1 MHRLRPSVVALLLA
15 VVTVPGLVF
24 ATGLPVHS
32 IWSTKG
38 GAVVIQGTVFAPVL
52 NDSVVSWQE
61 GSGGPAFANA
71 KVTVN
76 LTGTPTVLELNLV
89 TPQGVPTNDVVQG
102 LWDVTLNGALV
113 CSACQGFAKG
123 LSNPVGSPYN
133 IAVSNSF
140 YRLDGIIT
148 SRFDY

>member
-1 MHRLRPSVVALLLA
+1 MRRLRPSVVAFFLA
-15 VVTVPGLVF
+15 VVTVPALVL
-24 ATGLPVHS
+24 ATGQPVHS

-38 GAVVIQGTVFAPVL
+38 GAAVIKGTVFAPIL

-61 GSGGPAFANA
+61 GSGPAFANA
-71 KVTVN
+71 RVTVN
-76 LTGTPTVLELNLV
+76 THGTAIVLELNLV
-89 TPQGVPTNDVVQG
+89 TVQGTPTDDLVEG
-102 LWDVTLNGALV
+102 LWDVTLDGTLV

-123 LSNPVGSPYN
+123 LSNPVGSDYN
-133 IAVSNSF
+133 IDVSNSF

>member
-1 MHRLRPSVVALLLA
+1 MRKFRPSVVALFLA
-15 VVTVPGLVF
+15 LITVPGLVL
-24 ATGLPVHS
+24 ASGQPVHS
-32 IWSTKG
+32 LWSTKG
-38 GAVVIQGTVFAPVL
+38 GAVVIQGTLFAPVL

-61 GSGGPAFANA
+61 GSGPAFANA

-76 LTGTPTVLELNLV
+76 TNGTAIVLELNLV
-89 TPQGVPTNDVVQG
+89 TLQGAPTDDLVQG
-102 LWDVTLNGALV
+102 LWDVTLDGTLV

-123 LSNPVGSPYN
+123 LNNPVGSPYN
-133 IAVSNSF
+133 IDVSNSF